1 MFVRSLKVGYELDL
15 SGILNSLVASA
26 NNMYGIRNN
35 FIDTYNNVCEFIIR
49 NEKKFINTANGIGKS
64 ISK

>member
-35 FIDTYNNVCEFIIR
+35 FIDTHNNVCEFIIR
-49 NEKKFINTANGIGKS
+49 NEKKFINTANGIDNS